1 MPASPNS
8 RLPAPQRNGLLRTT
22 LQRQFTPMD
31 YAYLLWRGKWWILG
45 VTAAVCAAAFYYT
58 WTRPFIYEATAQLL
72 VSTTRPPG
80 GIVFVGLAGQEDRT
94 LRNELMQMSSHETM
108 QEVAAALLRRE
119 PLPITHFAQEEKRP
133 VRPATWRD
141 SVEAVAARL
150 RSVLTLT
157 PIRDADIVEIRVRTT
172 DPHEAAVI
180 ANTFAEVYLQVNER
194 NNRANARRVREFLQQ
209 QYEWTRDTLSKA
221 ERALQEFMSRSG
233 AVELDVQAN
242 ALVTR
247 LSELDGKA
255 TEARIARDAL
265 RQTLAEYQRQ
275 LREIEPRLAEE
286 LAAVSSPYIES
297 LQRQIAR
304 LEVERDL
311 LVSSKPVVASP
322 AYLQTQIQQLDSQIA
337 ELKEK
342 LRQRTE
348 ELKQSK
354 LSAIPLHSESG
365 GPTAALQ
372 TLRQKAFE
380 VSVQLQAEE
389 ARLAA
394 IEAARQRAE
403 AEFQRLPAQS
413 IELARLR
420 RTTTSLAKLHDL
432 LSEKLNEAIIAE
444 QSVFGT
450 VSILERATPSRRPIS
465 PNRSLNMTVATIVG
479 LLLGIG
485 LVLLRALTDT
495 TVRSPE
501 DIESKGLTVLA
512 AIPRIPPDLTAADAV
527 GIAQSEEDI
536 AFYRRFPPEQTLP
549 PHLIAHFN
557 PKSPIAENYRSVRT
571 ALQFAAVDLPTPV
584 IAFTSAVPQE
594 GKTTTIVNT
603 AITFAQAGQRTLLL
617 DADLRRPS
625 VHTVFGF
632 GREPGLVNVLIG
644 ALPLEEA
651 CRPSGIASLDILTC
665 GPIPP
670 NPSELLGSERT
681 RRLFEQLRQRYDLIL
696 VDTPPVIAV
705 TDALVLAPLVQLYVL
720 VARANETRIEALLKA
735 QELLERVAAR
745 IVGVVL
751 NEFDVATTY
760 GSYYRYYRYYK
771 YYHYYADSERRRR
784 PSVQQPRS

>member
-119 PLPITHFAQEEKRP
+119 PLQITRFAQEEKRP

-150 RSVLTLT
+150 RSALTLT

-389 ARLAA
+389 AR
-394 IEAARQRAE
+394 
-403 AEFQRLPAQS
+403 
-413 IELARLR
+413 
-420 RTTTSLAKLHDL
+420 
-432 LSEKLNEAIIAE
+432 
-444 QSVFGT
+444 
-450 VSILERATPSRRPIS
+450 
-465 PNRSLNMTVATIVG
+465 
-479 LLLGIG
+479 
-485 LVLLRALTDT
+485 
-495 TVRSPE
+495 
-501 DIESKGLTVLA
+501 
-512 AIPRIPPDLTAADAV
+512 
-527 GIAQSEEDI
+527 
-536 AFYRRFPPEQTLP
+536 
-549 PHLIAHFN
+549 
-557 PKSPIAENYRSVRT
+557 
-571 ALQFAAVDLPTPV
+571 
-584 IAFTSAVPQE
+584 
-594 GKTTTIVNT
+594 
-603 AITFAQAGQRTLLL
+603 
-617 DADLRRPS
+617 
-625 VHTVFGF
+625 F

>member
-8 RLPAPQRNGLLRTT
+8 RLPAHQRNGLLRTT

-119 PLPITHFAQEEKRP
+119 PLPITRFAQEEKRP

-389 ARLAA
+389 AR
-394 IEAARQRAE
+394 
-403 AEFQRLPAQS
+403 
-413 IELARLR
+413 
-420 RTTTSLAKLHDL
+420 
-432 LSEKLNEAIIAE
+432 
-444 QSVFGT
+444 
-450 VSILERATPSRRPIS
+450 
-465 PNRSLNMTVATIVG
+465 
-479 LLLGIG
+479 
-485 LVLLRALTDT
+485 
-495 TVRSPE
+495 
-501 DIESKGLTVLA
+501 
-512 AIPRIPPDLTAADAV
+512 
-527 GIAQSEEDI
+527 
-536 AFYRRFPPEQTLP
+536 
-549 PHLIAHFN
+549 
-557 PKSPIAENYRSVRT
+557 
-571 ALQFAAVDLPTPV
+571 
-584 IAFTSAVPQE
+584 
-594 GKTTTIVNT
+594 
-603 AITFAQAGQRTLLL
+603 
-617 DADLRRPS
+617 
-625 VHTVFGF
+625 F

>member
-8 RLPAPQRNGLLRTT
+8 RLPAHQRNGLLRTT

-119 PLPITHFAQEEKRP
+119 PLPITRFAQEEKRP

-255 TEARIARDAL
+255 TEARIVRDAL

-389 ARLAA
+389 AR
-394 IEAARQRAE
+394 
-403 AEFQRLPAQS
+403 
-413 IELARLR
+413 
-420 RTTTSLAKLHDL
+420 
-432 LSEKLNEAIIAE
+432 
-444 QSVFGT
+444 
-450 VSILERATPSRRPIS
+450 
-465 PNRSLNMTVATIVG
+465 
-479 LLLGIG
+479 
-485 LVLLRALTDT
+485 
-495 TVRSPE
+495 
-501 DIESKGLTVLA
+501 
-512 AIPRIPPDLTAADAV
+512 
-527 GIAQSEEDI
+527 
-536 AFYRRFPPEQTLP
+536 
-549 PHLIAHFN
+549 
-557 PKSPIAENYRSVRT
+557 
-571 ALQFAAVDLPTPV
+571 
-584 IAFTSAVPQE
+584 
-594 GKTTTIVNT
+594 
-603 AITFAQAGQRTLLL
+603 
-617 DADLRRPS
+617 
-625 VHTVFGF
+625 F